1 MPGKAAATVVSSE
14 AEAKPDSPS
23 LLSALGPKEASA
35 DSADRGKNTSVG
47 TFCDPWPTESV
58 SLEWVLNKIWD
69 EVCIPICDG
78 GSH

>member
-47 TFCDPWPTESV
+47 TFYDPWPGSDTVICGYSDTF
-58 SLEWVLNKIWD
+58 LTILNCYIT
-69 EVCIPICDG
+69 
-78 GSH
+78 